1 MKEYCNWMVLIA
13 AMASGGCVTEST
25 EQPLS
30 VMTFNIRYD
39 NPNDGVDAWESRS
52 EWVTSIVNSSGAHV
66 VGLQEALKHQINDLV
81 NDDSPFRWIG
91 VGRTDGLSGGE
102 YSPILYDPDRLELL
116 DWHTKWLSEFPDS
129 VGISGWDAA
138 LPRIATIASF
148 VDRISADTIRVIN
161 THFDHRGEEAR
172 EKSAD
177 LIGGWSINPSIVLG
191 DFNIES
197 TTPAYTSLTVTHG
210 LSDAAILAEMAALG
224 TFRTFDPAAQV
235 SRRIDY
241 VFLTSGYRVLDY
253 QVLSPLRNGR
263 YPSDHLP
270 VVVQI
275 ERK

>member
-1 MKEYCNWMVLIA
+1 MTEYCHWMILITT
-13 AMASGGCVTEST
+13 MASGGCTTEGT

-39 NPNDGVDAWESRS
+39 NPNDGVDAWENRS
-52 EWVTSIVNSSGAHV
+52 KWVTSIIHDSGVHV
-66 VGLQEALKHQINDLV
+66 VGLQEALKHQI
-81 NDDSPFRWIG
+81 DDIVTEESRFRWIG
-91 VGRTDGLSGGE
+91 VGRTDGISGGE

-116 DWHTKWLSEFPDS
+116 DWHTKWLSEYPDS

-148 VDRISADTIRVIN
+148 VDRTSADTIRVIN

-172 EKSAD
+172 EKSAA
-177 LIGGWSINPSIVLG
+177 LIGGWSTNPSIVMG

-197 TTPAYTSLTVTHG
+197 TTPAYTSLTVTRG
-210 LSDAAILAEMAALG
+210 LNDAAVLTEMDSVG
-224 TFRTFDPAAQV
+224 TFRTFDPAANV

-253 QVLSPLRNGR
+253 RVLSPLRNRR

-270 VVVQI
+270 VVARIAQ
-275 ERK
+275 